1 MARTQAE
8 RDHRNKHILKVR
20 KAVEDAEHWAGFG
33 YPLRVLSNI
42 VRSIDSELDGLHE
55 EDREREAK
63 TLELE
68 RRVHAL
74 ERQLDQILEMRD
86 K

>member
-20 KAVEDAEHWAGFG
+20 
-33 YPLRVLSNI
+33 SNI
-42 VRSIDSELDGLHE
+42 VESIDSE
-55 EDREREAK
+55 

-68 RRVHAL
+68 R
-74 ERQLDQILEMRD
+74 ERQLDQIREMLETINSLISRH
-86 K
+86 KEIHKLE